1 MILTIDTSTPTCKIS
16 FSEGDWRYE
25 SSWEAGR
32 ELARGL
38 LSYLQNELTA
48 QQKSWSDLTGIVVF
62 RGPGSFTGLR
72 IGVTVA
78 NSLAYSRNVPIVG
91 ELGEDWAK
99 KGISRILA
107 GESDDVVM
115 PEYGGEANITAP
127 RK

>member
-1 MILTIDTSTPTCKIS
+1 MSLLGRRAGSLLADFYRTCKMNLLIS
-16 FSEGDWRYE
+16 KKAGDI
-25 SSWEAGR
+25 
-32 ELARGL
+32 
-38 LSYLQNELTA
+38 
-48 QQKSWSDLTGIVVF
+48 TGIVVF

-99 KGISRILA
+99 KGISRIFA